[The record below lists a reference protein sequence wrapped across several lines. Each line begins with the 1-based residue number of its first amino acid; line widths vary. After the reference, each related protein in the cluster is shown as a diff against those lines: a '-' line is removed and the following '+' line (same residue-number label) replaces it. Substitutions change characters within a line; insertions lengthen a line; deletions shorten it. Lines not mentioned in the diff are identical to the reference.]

1 MQDNYF
7 SMVIIL
13 WRVALV
19 FQQSHCFSYQLLL
32 EDYCTAMSSSST
44 LSCTSWYN
52 FSSVEL
58 GSLSVVN
65 FLLCFW
71 AMHAGPIYIDIGMQI
86 ISPTV
91 PLDCILGKCHQRS
104 NTISIH
110 PVLAK
115 QCIWHLHQNN
125 TIAYTRRILS
135 EEGVHCSLLF
145 RYRIYI

>member
-1 MQDNYF
+1 
-7 SMVIIL
+7 
-13 WRVALV
+13 
-19 FQQSHCFSYQLLL
+19 
-32 EDYCTAMSSSST
+32 SST
-44 LSCTSWYN
+44 LRCTSWYN

-71 AMHAGPIYIDIGMQI
+71 AMHAGLIYIDIGMQI
-86 ISPTV
+86 ISHT
-91 PLDCILGKCHQRS
+91 
-104 NTISIH
+104 
-110 PVLAK
+110 AK

-145 RYRIYI
+145 RYRIYTLSRLFICENCGPSCTTW